1 MILHLKWLIKNIPPF
16 YPSACNAWSQSTF
29 LIASRMIFVKYNW
42 IMLFPHLKL
51 FNWSPLPL
59 WQNPTFLAW
68 PARLCLTWL
77 PVLPASS
84 LTTLHLTHCFSR
96 TELSIVQ
103 KTCFYSSLRLFMNTL
118 HFITAV
124 WSGGLI
130 KNHTLQGSKSC
141 TKQTPSLQLCITP
154 SPPLTPFLTLTLNL
168 WTWTSFLSPIFP
180 HTMPYLQILTHPWY
194 ILWELGSVMGDVRR
208 GVR

>member
-1 MILHLKWLIKNIPPF
+1 MAK
-16 YPSACNAWSQSTF
+16 PSLLGMACKALSDLTPSLASLFSYYSPSDSLLQS
-29 LIASRMIFVKYNW
+29 NW
-42 IMLFPHLKL
+42 I
-51 FNWSPLPL
+51 
-59 WQNPTFLAW
+59 TY
-68 PARLCLTWL
+68 
-77 PVLPASS
+77 SS
-84 LTTLHLTHCFSR
+84 ENTS
-96 TELSIVQ
+96 S
-103 KTCFYSSLRLFMNTL
+103 FYSSPRLCMNTL

-141 TKQTPSLQLCITP
+141 TKQIPSLQLCITP

-168 WTWTSFLSPIFP
+168 WTWTSFLSPISP
-180 HTMPYLQILTHPWY
+180 HTMPYLQILTHPWC